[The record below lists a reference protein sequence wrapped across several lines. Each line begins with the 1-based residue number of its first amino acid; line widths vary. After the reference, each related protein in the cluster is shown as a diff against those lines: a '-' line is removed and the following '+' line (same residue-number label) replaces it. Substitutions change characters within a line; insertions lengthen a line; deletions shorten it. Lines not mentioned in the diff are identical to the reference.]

1 MAGSAQVNQL
11 VTHESAVDGIC
22 LVNKGNREFDF
33 QTTVF
38 DTYLYFDVFFFVIFE
53 SK

>member
-1 MAGSAQVNQL
+1 MG
-11 VTHESAVDGIC
+11 ESAVDGIC

-38 DTYLYFDVFFFVIFE
+38 DT
-53 SK
+53 